1 MLNLRTM
8 FKMAAGAASIAAV
21 LSVAGCS
28 SPLNTDRTEFRD
40 AGEGFPALSSNQ
52 EYGGRFVDPNNI
64 LRIREGQTKQQV
76 RALLGNPQFHE
87 GFFNVTEWNYVFNLY
102 TGKPG
107 GDYRTC
113 QYQVKFDDHM
123 QLESTR
129 WRDAQCPAILVP
141 VKQQGQTVE
150 LSGDVLFD
158 FDSAQ
163 LTLEGRRALDQ
174 VVASVRDTSPVPN
187 ILIVGYTDHLGK
199 KAYNQTLSLSRAN
212 AVRDYFVANGIE
224 RAHIRTEGAG
234 ESSPVVE
241 CTDMTSKQQERDCLR
256 PNRRVVIT
264 LGGEGV

>member
-28 SPLNTDRTEFRD
+28 SPLNTDHTEFRD

-141 VKQQGQTVE
+141 VNQQGQTVE

-174 VVASVRDTSPVPN
+174 VVASVRDTSPEPN

-199 KAYNQTLSLSRAN
+199 KTYNQTLSLSRAN
-212 AVRDYFVANGIE
+212 AVRDYFVTNGIE